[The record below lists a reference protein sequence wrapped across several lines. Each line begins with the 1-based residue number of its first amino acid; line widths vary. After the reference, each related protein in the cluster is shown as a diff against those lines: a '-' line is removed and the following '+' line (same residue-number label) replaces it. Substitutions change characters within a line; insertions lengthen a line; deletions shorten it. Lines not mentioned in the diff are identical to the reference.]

1 MRCFAYSQRNMKVRV
16 SDQTNL
22 SWQERSSLCPGFLSC
37 QGSLSFC
44 QGFLYSLCQ
53 GFLSLCQG
61 FLSSLSQGF
70 LSSVLVFCPPSVRG
84 FCPSV
89 RGFCPP
95 SVRGFCPL
103 SWVSVLPLLSKASV
117 PLSKFLSFCQ
127 GFLPSLCPGFLSFCQ
142 GFLPSLCQGF
152 LFTIF
157 VVKTDSCYEILVS
170 WQCSWYHWFH
180 WLLMPGGLVEKLTL
194 SLPLQY
200 MTSPVKC
207 YLSVRHHGT
216 SCSNWDSSCKTR
228 EKWN

>member
-1 MRCFAYSQRNMKVRV
+1 MRCFAYSQRNMEVRV

-22 SWQERSSLCPGFLSC
+22 YRGVVSWQERSSLCPGF
-37 QGSLSFC
+37 LSFC

-70 LSSVLVFCPPSVRG
+70 LSSVL
-84 FCPSV
+84 
-89 RGFCPP
+89 GFCPP

-117 PLSKFLSFCQ
+117 PLSK
-127 GFLPSLCPGFLSFCQ
+127 FLSFCQ

-194 SLPLQY
+194 SLNIWHPRWN
-200 MTSPVKC
+200 VIC
-207 YLSVRHHGT
+207 LSVRHHGT